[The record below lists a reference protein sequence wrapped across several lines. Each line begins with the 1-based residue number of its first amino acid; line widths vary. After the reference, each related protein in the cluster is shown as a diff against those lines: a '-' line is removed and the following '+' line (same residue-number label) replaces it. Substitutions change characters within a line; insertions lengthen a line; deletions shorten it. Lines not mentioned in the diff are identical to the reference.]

1 MLHPS
6 TKRLIDK
13 LSEMTR
19 KQRVAWSEGENG
31 TITHDTEGYRVV
43 LTPEP
48 HAVLLTDA
56 LGKEI
61 ESCTPDEFLDETD
74 AAGRPYTA
82 FVADLYREAHRHARG
97 AEKAIHTVLKG
108 LETIEAEPAVQPEI
122 AMDPAELVE
131 DPGDDTDSLPEAY
144 PEVEGQNDMT
154 RAVASMADEVNGG
167 VAGSEAD
174 EPEDAALSDVGPDTE
189 AEAEVEPEIEPEPI
203 MTSVFGAKEEAEAE
217 SEAAEPD
224 EGALDENHDPAEQL
238 AGIEAEDILS
248 QYASL
253 MPEQHSEDAD
263 EAPSAVSESAE
274 GALWPEDDNAPEPQ
288 AEPLEAETETGN
300 EPEPVQSE
308 PQSSTAFGNFFGRSS
323 MGDVSRYTAS
333 TAEETPE
340 PAAPVETEAVP
351 EPGLAPSQ
359 SEAEA
364 PEPAPYTPAFTDV
377 DAPAQP
383 VEPAPEMTSEVPVES
398 EASRSFSLSGMS
410 SGFGLGSATRSHA
423 QATERTPVPAQ
434 NGPSPDRAHLIIDG
448 TVDLPDDLPPSAFD
462 AGFDRPADPDPVADA
477 NEAPFAFSEPQP
489 VAETAAEETVEE
501 QAPSQPEE
509 KAFEVPAQ
517 TVQPQQ
523 AEEPA
528 QESPPPAPKVT
539 TRFNPWN

>member
-61 ESCTPDEFLDETD
+61 ESCTPDEFVDETD
-74 AAGRPYTA
+74 SAGRPYTA

-108 LETIEAEPAVQPEI
+108 LETIESEPDAAPAI

-131 DPGDDTDSLPEAY
+131 DPVDETDSLPEAY
-144 PEVEGQNDMT
+144 PEVEGQNDMA

-167 VAGSEAD
+167 AAGVEAD
-174 EPEDAALSDVGPDTE
+174 EPEDADPSVVETE
-189 AEAEVEPEIEPEPI
+189 AEAETEPGIEPEPE
-203 MTSVFGAKEEAEAE
+203 MTSAFHAEDEA
-217 SEAAEPD
+217 SETTEPD
-224 EGALDENHDPAEQL
+224 EPADPS

-253 MPEQHSEDAD
+253 MPEQHGTGAD
-263 EAPSAVSESAE
+263 EAPSAGTDPAE

-288 AEPLEAETETGN
+288 AEPREAEAES
-300 EPEPVQSE
+300 EPEHVQSE
-308 PQSSTAFGNFFGRSS
+308 PQASGAFGHFFGGSGI
-323 MGDVSRYTAS
+323 GDVSRYTS
-333 TAEETPE
+333 NTADETPE
-340 PAAPVETEAVP
+340 PAAPVETEAAP
-351 EPGLAPSQ
+351 EPGIAPSQ
-359 SEAEA
+359 SESETD
-364 PEPAPYTPAFTDV
+364 EPAPYAPAFTDV
-377 DAPAQP
+377 GAPAQP
-383 VEPAPEMTSEVPVES
+383 VEPVPDMTGEAPAEP
-398 EASRSFSLSGMS
+398 EAPRSFSLSGMS
-410 SGFGLGSATRSHA
+410 SGFGLGSAARSHA
-423 QATERTPVPAQ
+423 QASERTPEPAQ
-434 NGPSPDRAHLIIDG
+434 NGPSPERVHLVIDG
-448 TVDLPDDLPPSAFD
+448 TIDLPDELPPSAFG
-462 AGFDRPADPDPVADA
+462 AGLDTQADSEPVADA
-477 NEAPFAFSEPQP
+477 NQAPFAFSEPEP
-489 VAETAAEETVEE
+489 VAETASEETAEE

-517 TVQPQQ
+517 TAQPQQ
-523 AEEPA
+523 ADEPA